1 MLKKFP
7 KVVKEF
13 PKIVK
18 KFPQNSAVN
27 QNEAKYPIVNQN

>member
-1 MLKKFP
+1 MD
-7 KVVKEF
+7 VKEF

-18 KFPQNSAVN
+18 KFLQNSTVN

>member
-27 QNEAKYPIVNQN
+27 QNESKYPIVNQN

>member
-18 KFPQNSAVN
+18 KFPRNSAVN